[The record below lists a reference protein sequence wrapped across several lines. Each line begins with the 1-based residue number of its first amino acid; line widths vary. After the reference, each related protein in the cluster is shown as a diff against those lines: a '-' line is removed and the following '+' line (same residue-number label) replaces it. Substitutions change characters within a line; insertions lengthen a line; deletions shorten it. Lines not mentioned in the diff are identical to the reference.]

1 MKLKILNRDLDD
13 NEVIWKEVLIIGNPI
28 WYKCLD
34 NMPLPLSINEVKGTI
49 NWLTIFAILKWI
61 EENKIGCE
69 VKYVAGKK
77 ITIE

>member
-1 MKLKILNRDLDD
+1 
-13 NEVIWKEVLIIGNPI
+13 
-28 WYKCLD
+28 
-34 NMPLPLSINEVKGTI
+34 MPLPLSINEVKGTI